1 MSFVYILRSGDED
14 LFKIGRTGGDV
25 ESRRKHLSTGNPQ
38 ALTVF
43 DSIETDDVGACEAY
57 LHGSLQSKRRAG
69 EAREFFAVPT
79 AELEALIRAVR
90 QYLAE
95 DLPKQKKAKRLARA
109 ECDGQIL
116 RPGDDEWET
125 YRRLLQVRETEH
137 GVGLERVR
145 LENDLKLVIGSAA
158 SLDGIATWKAHLV
171 RKFDEASF
179 KHAQRCA
186 LRAGSFAK
194 PPRWE
199 PPPGRR

>member
-1 MSFVYILRSGDED
+1 MAFVYILRSGDGD
-14 LFKIGRTGGDV
+14 LFKIGRTRGDV

-38 ALTVF
+38 TLTVF

-57 LHGSLQSKRRAG
+57 LHASLQSKRCAG
-69 EAREFFAVPT
+69 DAREFFTVST
-79 AELEALIRAVR
+79 AELEAAIRAVR

-95 DLPKQKKAKRLARA
+95 DLPRQKQAERLAKQ

-116 RPGDDEWET
+116 RPGDEEWET

-137 GVGLERVR
+137 GVGLERMR
-145 LENDLKLVIGSAA
+145 LENELKLVIGTAA

-179 KHAQRCA
+179 KRAEPAMHKAFVRESRVRQFR
-186 LRAGSFAK
+186 LR
-194 PPRWE
+194 
-199 PPPGRR
+199 